1 VGQRFRR
8 LCAEFGTEV
17 DDRDGRLVIDWV
29 ESDTKT
35 SAGWQRSGASRGEP
49 RRMVTQL
56 AAGSLAPPGPVAR
69 AMADLWWPML
79 GLGVAV
85 FVVFAVSAIMGG
97 IGSKKPG
104 AGTYRRRT
112 ADAVG

>member
-1 VGQRFRR
+1 
-8 LCAEFGTEV
+8 
-17 DDRDGRLVIDWV
+17 
-29 ESDTKT
+29 
-35 SAGWQRSGASRGEP
+35 
-49 RRMVTQL
+49 
-56 AAGSLAPPGPVAR
+56 
-69 AMADLWWPML
+69 MADLWWPML

-85 FVVFAVSAIMGG
+85 FVVFAVSVIMGG